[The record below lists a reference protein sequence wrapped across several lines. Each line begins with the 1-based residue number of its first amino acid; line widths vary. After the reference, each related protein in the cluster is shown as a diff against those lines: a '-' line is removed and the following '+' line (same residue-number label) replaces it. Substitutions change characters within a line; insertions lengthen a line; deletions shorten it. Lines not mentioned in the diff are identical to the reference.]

1 MPPHLAKFFDKKGNL
16 KPEVAARIAKGKE
29 KLNWIDV
36 TPKGYGPKEEVEAT
50 RMPMEAPF
58 VLIDEK
64 WAVGVVYH
72 QDFGGGEISYFRA
85 DALLKNKRWKG
96 MGVDEY
102 SGKQKKPRNITADEK
117 TPGWEITPKNEI
129 PKGLKEGLST
139 FSTYITEGRSKA
151 SADDYAATPKD
162 LARHKNLL
170 KGLIDAQRKHYTEQ
184 EIKSIAR
191 KYKQNVA
198 TAVGGKDFEDW
209 PGEWIIT
216 LMNGIVLTYDYNSNT
231 TTIKGWKFDKEAARI
246 HTAKYGSERETVRD
260 MKVMGK
266 SGTVQ
271 AHGFEAAFEL
281 MFGRVGRGM
290 FEEAPANKTGVNV
303 VGTGDDPTVWVKK
316 KKRKNAK
323 VQWEMFGGQ
332 KVFVVS
338 PERYYDSRLG
348 KARYARYEK
357 YVGNDKLGEA
367 IRQYGR
373 NNPKNSIILK
383 NSGNGAMLYLKYGRK

>member
-1 MPPHLAKFFDKKGNL
+1 
-16 KPEVAARIAKGKE
+16 
-29 KLNWIDV
+29 
-36 TPKGYGPKEEVEAT
+36 
-50 RMPMEAPF
+50 
-58 VLIDEK
+58 
-64 WAVGVVYH
+64 
-72 QDFGGGEISYFRA
+72 
-85 DALLKNKRWKG
+85 

-209 PGEWIIT
+209 PGEWIIH

-260 MKVMGK
+260 MKAVGK

-281 MFGRVGRGM
+281 MFGRVGSGL
-290 FEEAPANKTGVNV
+290 FEEAPANSVAAGNVNL
-303 VGTGDDPTVWVKK
+303 DPFVKK
-316 KKRKNAK
+316 KKKK
-323 VQWEMFGGQ
+323 VQTENFGGH
-332 KVFVVS
+332 KVFVVT
-338 PERYYDSRLG
+338 PQRYFDSRLG

-357 YVGNDKLGEA
+357 YVGNDDIGEA

-373 NNPKNSIILK
+373 TNPKASIILK

>member
-1 MPPHLAKFFDKKGNL
+1 MQHAYDHAKKKGFVVDKKEIDDKVATGPKKPSSGKTNRYELKAGRKTVHIQVANL
-16 KPEVAARIAKGKE
+16 DNKRYELNMYIEGKE
-29 KLNWIDV
+29 
-36 TPKGYGPKEEVEAT
+36 E
-50 RMPMEAPF
+50 
-58 VLIDEK
+58 
-64 WAVGVVYH
+64 
-72 QDFGGGEISYFRA
+72 
-85 DALLKNKRWKG
+85 
-96 MGVDEY
+96 
-102 SGKQKKPRNITADEK
+102 
-117 TPGWEITPKNEI
+117 
-129 PKGLKEGLST
+129 LST

-198 TAVGGKDFEDW
+198 TAIGGKDFEDW

-216 LMNGIVLTYDYNSNT
+216 LMNGIELTYDYNSNT
-231 TTIKGWKFDKEAARI
+231 TTIKGWKFDKKKAAI
-246 HTAKYGSERETVRD
+246 HLAKYGSERDTVRD
-260 MKVMGK
+260 MKEVGGRK
-266 SGTVQ
+266 KTVQ
-271 AHGFEAAFEL
+271 AHGFEAAFDM
-281 MFGRVGRGM
+281 MFGRVGSGL
-290 FEEAPANKTGVNV
+290 FEEIELDEIAPWKKGKYKVTDGKTGKVLGTFSSGEKAQKYVDKIWDKGDYDSLTVELGEKVVYTRGLDEDAPANSVAGGNVNL
-303 VGTGDDPTVWVKK
+303 DPFVK

-383 NSGNGAMLYLKYGRK
+383 NSGNGAMLYLKYGRN